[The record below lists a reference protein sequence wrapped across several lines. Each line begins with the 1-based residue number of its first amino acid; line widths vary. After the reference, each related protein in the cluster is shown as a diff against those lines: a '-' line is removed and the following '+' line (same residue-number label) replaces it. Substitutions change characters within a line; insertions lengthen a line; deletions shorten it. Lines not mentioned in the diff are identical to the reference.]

1 MTEME
6 KLHSPR
12 CSLPLLLE
20 EMLPLGV
27 FMNSFFPS
35 CSESCLF
42 PATSSTWLN
51 REGIAEG
58 LNLVAVTHWGFTH
71 LYRTVQR
78 REVQQN
84 EVRPK
89 GEVSNK
95 IQNSKLSPYRV
106 STAEL

>member
-1 MTEME
+1 MIEME

-12 CSLPLLLE
+12 CSLILSLE
-20 EMLPLGV
+20 EILPLRV
-27 FMNSFFPS
+27 FMTFFFPS

-51 REGIAEG
+51 REGTAEG
-58 LNLVAVTHWGFTH
+58 LNLVPVTHWGFTP

-78 REVQQN
+78 REVKQN
-84 EVRPK
+84 EVSPK
-89 GEVSNK
+89 GEVTNK
-95 IQNSKLSPYRV
+95 IQNSKLSLYRV